1 MYFFDYLY
9 GVFKKDVILRGQMKF
24 CMYGQIVI
32 FGLGDMIQVFQD
44 RVYNVIVV
52 GKDFLVFYDVIRDLN
67 VEIIKEEFDFEEN

>member
-1 MYFFDYLY
+1 
-9 GVFKKDVILRGQMKF
+9 
-24 CMYGQIVI
+24 MYGQIVI

-44 RVYNVIVV
+44 RVYNVMVV